1 MKKKGSI
8 PKDNDAAAALMKD
21 ESIEMVDQSDE
32 DIKYKEEE
40 QEKNK
45 KKPDDKFKISQR
57 FSEFIQQRVRTMSES
72 PRRLQPS
79 SAAASEARRRSES
92 ARDTSDNAADEPR
105 RASDSGTRFA
115 TRRSVSE
122 RRYTN
127 SSINSERRRY
137 WGGSEPRSSV
147 TSQVSHAQNYRRETS
162 QPKAGV
168 VITSFRQSHRSFGKD
183 LLW

>member
-1 MKKKGSI
+1 
-8 PKDNDAAAALMKD
+8 MKD

-45 KKPDDKFKISQR
+45 YKIDDKFKISQR
-57 FSEFIQQRVRTMSES
+57 FSEVCNRVRTMSES

-79 SAAASEARRRSES
+79 SSAASEARRRSES
-92 ARDTSDNAADEPR
+92 ARDSAASAAAEEQR
-105 RASDSGTRFA
+105 RASDSGTRF
-115 TRRSVSE
+115 TPHRSVSE

-147 TSQVSHAQNYRRETS
+147 TSQVSQVAQSYRRETS

-168 VITSFRQSHRSFGKD
+168 VITSFRQSHRR
-183 LLW
+183 